1 MRKETGISDLNK
13 KFING
18 NVIDMDFKEPKGFI
32 AQIRK
37 PVTAKRMQELRK
49 VKLP

>member
-1 MRKETGISDLNK
+1 MRKETGISGLNG

-18 NVIDMDFKEPKGFI
+18 NVIDMDFKESKGFI
-32 AQIRK
+32 AQMRK
-37 PVTAKRMQELRK
+37 PMTAKRMQELRK

>member
-1 MRKETGISDLNK
+1 MRKETGISDLNGK
-13 KFING
+13 LING
-18 NVIDMDFKEPKGFI
+18 NVTDMDFKEPKGFI

-37 PVTAKRMQELRK
+37 SVTAKRMQELRK

>member
-1 MRKETGISDLNK
+1 MRKETGILDLNG

-37 PVTAKRMQELRK
+37 PVTAKRMQKLHK